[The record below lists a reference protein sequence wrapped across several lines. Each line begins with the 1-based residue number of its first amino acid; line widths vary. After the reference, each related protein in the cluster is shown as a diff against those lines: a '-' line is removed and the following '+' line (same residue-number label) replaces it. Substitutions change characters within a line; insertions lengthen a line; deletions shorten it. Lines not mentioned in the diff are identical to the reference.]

1 MLRNNA
7 DAHISSLGYLSL
19 GRPFSSTTLWDMAG
33 AKAYNYALTV
43 VDIASCFK

>member
-1 MLRNNA
+1 MLPNNA
-7 DAHISSLGYLSL
+7 DAHISSLGYLS
-19 GRPFSSTTLWDMAG
+19 GRPFSSTTLWDVAG